1 MGPERQVMRG
11 YLDALFKRTGDYSAY
26 FADDV
31 VAPMEGTGRRAEG
44 RQAVAQFVRNLHRGA
59 FDAHAELKNLLA
71 DEGKAAIEADFVGTH
86 IGEFA
91 GVQATGR
98 TVRVPYS
105 VVYDLRDG
113 KIARL
118 RMYFPVSLLVE
129 QLTN

>member
-1 MGPERQVMRG
+1 MGTERQVMQG
-11 YLDALFKRTGDYSAY
+11 YLDALFKRAGDYSDY

-31 VAPMEGTGRRAEG
+31 VASMEGTGQHAEG
-44 RQAVAQFVRNLHRGA
+44 RRAVVQFIKNLHRSA
-59 FDAHAELKNLLA
+59 FDAHAELKNLLV
-71 DEGKAAIEADFVGTH
+71 DDRKAAIEADFVGTH
-86 IGEFA
+86 TGEFA

-98 TVRVPYS
+98 TVRVPYC
-105 VVYDLRDG
+105 VVYDLRDD